1 MSETPREELK
11 KVLKDFFRNELLGRG
26 NVEASQIAQL
36 ETLIEERVEALLQR
50 FEDRVLSQ
58 RVKDLVVDDVRAEL
72 TKSTRIDKIIDT
84 SLLLLSASMA
94 FLVAAV
100 TTTLGTNLNV
110 LTIRG
115 VGIDV
120 FWFSISALILTIVQ
134 LVLFAIWKFRR

>member
-1 MSETPREELK
+1 MPETPREELK
-11 KVLKDFFRNELLGRG
+11 KVLEGFFRNELLGSG
-26 NVEASQIAQL
+26 DVEASQIAQL

-58 RVKDLVVDDVRAEL
+58 RVKNLVVDDVRAEL

-84 SLLLLSASMA
+84 SLLLLSAAMA

-100 TTTLGTNLNV
+100 TATLGTNLNV

>member
-120 FWFSISALILTIVQ
+120 FWFLISALILTIVQ